1 MMIMKNK
8 RLLIFFALGLMLL
21 MPAMLNAQ
29 SDITNLFKAGAT
41 DIQTLAQGYIKP
53 VGYGFADGLGTNW
66 YNTAATH
73 KVLGFDI
80 TIGAGGLFVPSSD
93 KTFSL
98 AGLQALQVV
107 NGQTTAPTIGGKGD
121 GVELRL
127 TAPNGQTITD
137 FTTPK
142 GVTPV
147 IPAVNAQITI
157 GLPLG
162 NDLSFRFVP
171 NIHNNNYKVGLWGI
185 GLKHNIKQWIPGV
198 KLLPFDAAVMVG
210 YTHVNFNY
218 NFSNSIMPSDLADPS
233 YTLNVPAD
241 VSYDNQGMRLSASS
255 LMANIIVSKRLLFF
269 TPYVGFGVTSSNFDF
284 NFTGNYPVLGT
295 YHADNNSI
303 DVKTLVNPIPL
314 HYSSFSPG
322 LTVGFR
328 LKILWIL
335 AFHAQYTLQK
345 YSTASIGFGINIR

>member
-1 MMIMKNK
+1 MKHK
-8 RLLIFFALGLMLL
+8 ILLLLGALSLSLL
-21 MPAMLNAQ
+21 APTMLNAQ
-29 SDITNLFKAGAT
+29 NDISQLFKAGAA

-80 TIGAGGLFVPSSD
+80 TVGAGGLLVPSSD

-98 AGLQALQVV
+98 LGLTALQAPAGV
-107 NGQTTAPTIGGKGD
+107 TTAPTIGGKGD
-121 GVELRL
+121 GVPLQLIE
-127 TAPNGQTITD
+127 NGQVITS

-147 IPAVNAQITI
+147 VPAVNAQITI

-162 NDLSFRFVP
+162 NDLSFRFIP
-171 NIHNNNYKVGLWGI
+171 NLHNNRYKVGLWGI

-198 KLLPFDAAVMVG
+198 KLLPFDAAIMVG
-210 YTHVNFNY
+210 YTHVNFSY
-218 NFSNSIMPSDLADPS
+218 NFNSAITPADLADPN
-233 YTLNVPAD
+233 YTLNVPAGI
-241 VSYDNQGMRLSASS
+241 SYDNQGMQLTANS

-269 TPYVGFGVTSSNFDF
+269 TPYLGFGVTSSNFNF

-295 YHADNNSI
+295 YHASNNSI
-303 DVKTLVNPIPL
+303 DVNTLVNPIPL

-328 LKILWIL
+328 LKILWIF
-335 AFHAQYTLQK
+335 AFHAQYTLQQ
-345 YSTASIGFGINIR
+345 YSAASVGFGINIR

>member
-1 MMIMKNK
+1 MMIMNNK
-8 RLLIFFALGLMLL
+8 RLLILWALGLILL
-21 MPAMLNAQ
+21 MPAMVNAQ
-29 SDITNLFKAGAT
+29 NDITKLFEAGQA
-41 DIQTLAQGYIKP
+41 DLQTLADGYLKP
-53 VGYGFADGLGTNW
+53 FGYGFSEGLGTNW

-73 KVLGFDI
+73 KLLGFDI
-80 TIGAGGLFVPSSD
+80 TVGAGALFVPTSD

-98 AGLQALQVV
+98 TGLQNLQVPSGV
-107 NGQTTAPTIGGKGD
+107 TTAPTIGGKGD
-121 GVELRL
+121 GVPLQLVE
-127 TAPNGQTITD
+127 NGQTITS

-171 NIHNNNYKVGLWGI
+171 TINNNNFKVGLWGI

-218 NFSNSIMPSDLADPS
+218 TFKNPITPDDLVSNPDMINEPSD
-233 YTLNVPAD
+233 
-241 VSYDNQGMRLSASS
+241 VSIYNNQGMRLTSSA
-255 LMANIIVSKRLLFF
+255 LMANLIVSKRLLFF
-269 TPYVGFGVTSSNFDF
+269 TPYLGLGVISSNFNF
-284 NFTGNYPVLGT
+284 NFTGDYPELG
-295 YHADNNSI
+295 AQNSNGKFDI
-303 DVKTLVNPIPL
+303 KTLVNPIPL

-322 LTVGFR
+322 LTLGFR
-328 LKILWIL
+328 LKILWVL

-345 YSTASIGFGINIR
+345 YSTASVGFGINIR